1 MNNTLFEDFF
11 EEENFLKEDIFRNGI
26 DDNQEIMFK
35 LFERMDAI
43 KNTFLIDTY
52 LLIENK

>member
-11 EEENFLKEDIFRNGI
+11 EEENFLKEVNFRNGI